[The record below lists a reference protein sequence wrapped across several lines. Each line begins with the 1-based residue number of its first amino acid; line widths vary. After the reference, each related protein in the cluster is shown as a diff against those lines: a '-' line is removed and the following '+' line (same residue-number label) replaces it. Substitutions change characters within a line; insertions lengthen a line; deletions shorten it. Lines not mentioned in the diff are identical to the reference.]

1 MNSNLNYNYTTTF
14 WNSFD
19 WELYVRIIR
28 AKMNTDLIEREEKML
43 SERKINKMNINKLEE
58 NTKNIQPNT

>member
-58 NTKNIQPNT
+58 NTKNIQSNT

>member
-43 SERKINKMNINKLEE
+43 CERKINKLNINKLEE
-58 NTKNIQPNT
+58 NTKSIQPNT

>member
-43 SERKINKMNINKLEE
+43 YERKINKLNTNKLEE
-58 NTKNIQPNT
+58 NTKNIHPNT

>member
-1 MNSNLNYNYTTTF
+1 MNPNLNYNYTTTF

-43 SERKINKMNINKLEE
+43 CERKINKLNINKLEE
-58 NTKNIQPNT
+58 NTKNIQPST

>member
-1 MNSNLNYNYTTTF
+1 MNANLNYNYTTTF
-14 WNSFD
+14 WNTLD

-28 AKMNTDLIEREEKML
+28 AKMNTGLIEREEKML
-43 SERKINKMNINKLEE
+43 CERKINKLNINKLEE